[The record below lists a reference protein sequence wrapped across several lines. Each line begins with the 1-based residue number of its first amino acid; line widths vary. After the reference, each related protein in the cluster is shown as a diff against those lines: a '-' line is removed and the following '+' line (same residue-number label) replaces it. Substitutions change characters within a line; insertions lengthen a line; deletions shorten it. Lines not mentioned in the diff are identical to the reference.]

1 MTDQSGGKGATAK
14 GKFRLFRTRED
25 DEDERPWP
33 PWGRILALLGFVMI
47 ILVVVGVNF
56 RGVDAGHKG
65 VILNGPGGPS
75 RTEIDEGWHW
85 DPAFMLSNIKIVRWN
100 TQVRDMSGAS
110 GLTVRSS
117 DNLNIQMDI
126 SVVYHLRPDK
136 VADILIDNGD
146 YVELLD
152 RYVRN
157 VPRNVASNFTG
168 EYIGGI
174 GRVVVEEEI
183 QRSMANELA
192 VYSIILEDVLL
203 RSVDL
208 PDTVDIAIEEKLAA
222 QQKVVTAEL
231 QRQATVIQA
240 LANADVIRI
249 LAEGQRNATIIQ
261 ANGTAESIRIVIDQ
275 LRISDPD
282 LTNATWAYL
291 TMLYIQALTDPDSNV
306 SFVIIQGDGVP
317 IIVQPRP

>member
-1 MTDQSGGKGATAK
+1 MSDQSGGKGGGEK
-14 GKFRLFRTRED
+14 KKFRLFRTNAG
-25 DEDERPWP
+25 DEDGQPFP
-33 PWGRILALLGFVMI
+33 PWGRIAAILFVVMLLLI
-47 ILVVVGVNF
+47 IIGVNF
-56 RGVDAGHKG
+56 RGIDAGYKG
-65 VILNGPGGPS
+65 VIVNGPGGPS
-75 RTEIDEGWHW
+75 RVEIDEGWH
-85 DPAFMLSNIKIVRWN
+85 FNLGYMFSNIKVVRWN
-100 TQVRDMSGAS
+100 TQVRDMAGST

-126 SVVYHLRPDK
+126 SVVYHLQPDK
-136 VADILIDNGD
+136 VADITIDYGD
-146 YVELLD
+146 YREILD

-183 QRSMANELA
+183 LRLMTTELA
-192 VYSIILEDVLL
+192 VYSIVLEDVLL

-231 QRQATVIQA
+231 QRQSTVIA
-240 LANADVIRI
+240 AMADADVLRI
-249 LAEGQRNATIIQ
+249 LAEGARNATIIQ
-261 ANGTAESIRIVIDQ
+261 ANGTAEAIRIVIDQ

-291 TMLYIQALTDPDSNV
+291 TILYIQALTDPDSNV
-306 SFVIIQGDGVP
+306 SFVIITDGSTP
-317 IIVQPRP
+317 IIIQPRP

>member
-1 MTDQSGGKGATAK
+1 
-14 GKFRLFRTRED
+14 
-25 DEDERPWP
+25 
-33 PWGRILALLGFVMI
+33 MI

-85 DPAFMLSNIKIVRWN
+85 DPAFMLSNIRIVRWN

-126 SVVYHLRPDK
+126 SVVYHLQPDK

-261 ANGTAESIRIVIDQ
+261 AKRDRRVDPHRHRPA
-275 LRISDPD
+275 PD
-282 LTNATWAYL
+282 LGPG
-291 TMLYIQALTDPDSNV
+291 PDERDV
-306 SFVIIQGDGVP
+306 GVP
-317 IIVQPRP
+317 SDALHPGPHRPGLERVVRDHSRRRSSDHRPAETVGAVRAGARPDASSPKAKVG

>member
-1 MTDQSGGKGATAK
+1 
-14 GKFRLFRTRED
+14 
-25 DEDERPWP
+25 
-33 PWGRILALLGFVMI
+33 
-47 ILVVVGVNF
+47 
-56 RGVDAGHKG
+56 
-65 VILNGPGGPS
+65 
-75 RTEIDEGWHW
+75 
-85 DPAFMLSNIKIVRWN
+85 
-100 TQVRDMSGAS
+100 MSGTS

-126 SVVYHLRPDK
+126 SVVYHLQPDK
-136 VADILIDNGD
+136 VADILIDYGD
-146 YVELLD
+146 FHEILD
-152 RYVRN
+152 RYIRN

-174 GRVVVEEEI
+174 GRVVVEDEI
-183 QRSMANELA
+183 RRSMTSELA
-192 VYSIILEDVLL
+192 VYSIVLEDVLL

-231 QRQATVIQA
+231 VRQATVIQA

-291 TMLYIQALTDPDSNV
+291 TLLYIEALTDPDSNV

-317 IIVQPRP
+317 IIIQPRP

>member
-1 MTDQSGGKGATAK
+1 MA
-14 GKFRLFRTRED
+14 
-25 DEDERPWP
+25 
-33 PWGRILALLGFVMI
+33 PWGRLLALLGVVMI
-47 ILVVVGVNF
+47 VLVVVGVNF
-56 RGVDAGHKG
+56 HGIDAGHKG

-126 SVVYHLRPDK
+126 SVVYHLQPDK
-136 VADILIDNGD
+136 VADILIDDGD

-174 GRVVVEEEI
+174 GRVIVEEEI
-183 QRSMANELA
+183 QRSMASELA
-192 VYSIILEDVLL
+192 RYSIILEDVLL

-208 PDTVDIAIEEKLAA
+208 PDTVDVAIEEKLAA

-240 LANADVIRI
+240 LADADVIRI

-261 ANGTAESIRIVIDQ
+261 ANGTAEAIRIVIDQ
-275 LRISDPD
+275 LRISDPN

-291 TMLYIQALTDPDSNV
+291 TILYIQALTDPDSNV

>member
-1 MTDQSGGKGATAK
+1 MSDVGGGKGRGEK
-14 GKFRLFRTRED
+14 GRFRLFRTD
-25 DEDERPWP
+25 ADEGDGQPFP
-33 PWGRILALLGFVMI
+33 PWGRLAAILLIMLLFVTI
-47 ILVVVGVNF
+47 IGVNF
-56 RGVDAGHKG
+56 RGIDAGHKG

-75 RTEIDEGWHW
+75 RVEIDEGWHF
-85 DPAFMLSNIKIVRWN
+85 DFAYMLSNIKVVRWN
-100 TQVRDMSGAS
+100 TQVRDMAGSE

-126 SVVYHLRPDK
+126 SVVFHLQPDK
-136 VADILIDNGD
+136 VADIVIDYGD
-146 YVELLD
+146 YTAILD
-152 RYVRN
+152 RYIRN

-183 QRSMANELA
+183 QRLMTSELA
-192 VYSIILEDVLL
+192 AYSIVLEDVLL

-231 QRQATVIQA
+231 QRQATVIAA
-240 LANADVIRI
+240 LADADVLRI
-249 LAEGQRNATIIQ
+249 LAEGSRNATIIQ
-261 ANGTAESIRIVIDQ
+261 ANGTAESIRIIIDQ
-275 LRISDPD
+275 LRISDPT

-291 TMLYIQALTDPDSNV
+291 TWLYIQALTDPDSNV
-306 SFVIIQGDGVP
+306 SFVIITDGSTP

>member
-1 MTDQSGGKGATAK
+1 M
-14 GKFRLFRTRED
+14 
-25 DEDERPWP
+25 
-33 PWGRILALLGFVMI
+33 
-47 ILVVVGVNF
+47 
-56 RGVDAGHKG
+56 
-65 VILNGPGGPS
+65 
-75 RTEIDEGWHW
+75 
-85 DPAFMLSNIKIVRWN
+85 
-100 TQVRDMSGAS
+100 
-110 GLTVRSS
+110 
-117 DNLNIQMDI
+117 
-126 SVVYHLRPDK
+126 
-136 VADILIDNGD
+136 
-146 YVELLD
+146 
-152 RYVRN
+152 
-157 VPRNVASNFTG
+157 
-168 EYIGGI
+168 
-174 GRVVVEEEI
+174 
-183 QRSMANELA
+183 
-192 VYSIILEDVLL
+192 
-203 RSVDL
+203 DL